1 MLKTRKLDDQSFEE
15 IVEQAKGR
23 LPWLCPAWT
32 DHNAHD
38 PGITILE
45 LMAWYKELQQY
56 HMDQLTPD
64 LQRKLLELA
73 GIRLELERPAACA
86 LEIGPDDPAHLSLSR
101 LTNEQEVVF
110 ELAEPIPASRPD
122 LRDVQVRQN
131 GKWKDVSPLL
141 YGGPAFQPFSFGGRD
156 ESILALGFARLP
168 EGTLRLW
175 FDVASPIGPR
185 RNPCDSESRPPRTLS
200 WTMEG
205 VGNVEPERDDTWAL
219 SWSGFVT
226 LPVPKKWRKGEKGL
240 YWLTIRQLEPGC
252 EEKVRLLGL
261 SDRRFRA
268 VQQESRARQYR
279 FLVKSAAGQ
288 QVVINTAQAM
298 EAELAVFLRT
308 DQGWTQ
314 TDQYRAWKSPQG
326 RCLEV
331 DAAGCAQDGEDNLLV
346 VCLDPLRVRDLLF
359 DAKGL
364 PEETIDLNLGG
375 QRALPEHMSLMCLT
389 LERDGT
395 VRPAIWHR
403 VDDLIS
409 CGPRDRAFVYDPVRE
424 TITFGDGAH
433 GSVVSP
439 GEGAILITELI
450 LSRCGGGNVPENA
463 ALTFED
469 AIVPVRNLAAAG
481 GRDRETLDQAR
492 GRLLR
497 RLNHTVKCQSAE
509 DFAQRA
515 METPG
520 LRLAGAKAL
529 PGYDSGAGG
538 ARRSACVTVVVLPAA
553 EDEPRP
559 MPDQRFLEAVQRQ
572 LERYRPI
579 CVAVRV
585 APPRYVPLRATVEL
599 LVTAGTE
606 KETVRQALEGWLSPR
621 ADRIGDPVR
630 RDDGAALLQK
640 LPGVLQIRQLELR
653 GTDQSSRLTPGGD
666 LSIPPDGLPALEN
679 VMIEFVQI

>member
-1 MLKTRKLDDQSFEE
+1 MLTTRKLDDQSFDE

-64 LQRKLLELA
+64 IQRKLLELA
-73 GIRLELERPAACA
+73 GIQMELERPAVCA
-86 LEIGPDDPAHLSLSR
+86 LEIGPEDPAHLSLSR
-101 LTNEQEVVF
+101 LTNEQEVTF
-110 ELAEPIPASRPD
+110 ELAEPIPARRPE
-122 LRDVQVRQN
+122 LRDVQLWQG
-131 GKWKDVSPLL
+131 GKWQDISPLL
-141 YGGPAFQPFSFGGRD
+141 YGGPAFQPFSFGGGD

-168 EGTLRLW
+168 EHELRLW
-175 FDVASPIGPR
+175 FDVAVPTGPR
-185 RNPCDSESRPPRTLS
+185 RNPCDADSRPPRTLS
-200 WTMEG
+200 WKMEG
-205 VGNVEPERDDTWAL
+205 IGNVEPVADETWAL

-226 LPVPKKWRKGEKGL
+226 LPVSKKWKKGEKGL
-240 YWLTIRQLEPGC
+240 YWLTISQLEPGC
-252 EEKVRLLGL
+252 EEKARLVGV

-268 VQQESRARQYR
+268 VQQESRARQYS
-279 FLVKSAAGQ
+279 FLVNNAAGQ
-288 QVVINTAQAM
+288 QVLVDTAQAI
-298 EAELAVFLRT
+298 EAELAVFVRT
-308 DQGWTQ
+308 DRGWDQ
-314 TDQYRAWKSPQG
+314 TDRYRAWKSPQG
-326 RCLEV
+326 RHLEV
-331 DAAGCAQDGEDNLLV
+331 DAGGAAQDGEDNLLV
-346 VCLDPLRVRDLLF
+346 VCLDPIRVRDLLF
-359 DAKGL
+359 NAKGL
-364 PEETIDLNLGG
+364 PEEQIDLNLGG
-375 QRALPEHMSLMCLT
+375 QRALPEQMTLMCLT

-403 VDDLIS
+403 VDDLSS

-439 GEGAILITELI
+439 GQGAILVTELI

-463 ALTFED
+463 ALTFEN
-469 AIVPVRNLAAAG
+469 AIVPVYNHAATG
-481 GRDRETLDQAR
+481 GRDRETLEQAR

-529 PGYDSGAGG
+529 PGYDIGG
-538 ARRSACVTVVVLPAA
+538 IRRAACVTVVVLPAA
-553 EDEPRP
+553 EDESRP
-559 MPDQRFLEAVQRQ
+559 MPDQRFLRAVQRQ

-579 CVAVRV
+579 CVAVQV
-585 APPRYVPLRATVEL
+585 AQPRYVQMRVTVQL
-599 LVTAGTE
+599 LVTAAAD
-606 KETVRQALEGWLSPR
+606 KETVRRTLEEWLFPR
-621 ADRIGDPVR
+621 AEGVGRLVR

-640 LPGVLQIRQLELR
+640 LPGILQVRRLELR

-666 LSIPPDGLPALEN
+666 LSIPPDGLPFLEDA
-679 VMIEFVQI
+679 VIEFVQI